1 MIENSVA
8 TVENAITVGNHTL
21 PIKEYNNVR
30 VITFKDIDMV
40 HERPDGTASRNFRK
54 NREYFIEGEDFLF
67 DRPTRRNSSPWFYE
81 TTRRNFSKY
90 SSYYRIRLSYAR
102 KIIHR

>member
-30 VITFKDIDMV
+30 VVTFKDIDMV
-40 HERPDGTASRNFRK
+40 TRDLMELREKGLMITRNTVLKKLITLKLNVQRYVRFS
-54 NREYFIEGEDFLF
+54 
-67 DRPTRRNSSPWFYE
+67 DRP
-81 TTRRNFSKY
+81 
-90 SSYYRIRLSYAR
+90 LQMA
-102 KIIHR
+102 IIQKLI